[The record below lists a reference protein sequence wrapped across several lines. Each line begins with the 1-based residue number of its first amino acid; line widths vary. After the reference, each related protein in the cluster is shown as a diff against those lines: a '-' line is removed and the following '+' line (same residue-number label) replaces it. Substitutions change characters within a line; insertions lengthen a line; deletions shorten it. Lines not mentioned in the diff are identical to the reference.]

1 MAARPPM
8 ITLALELVAILGTGC
23 ATGSG
28 SPYHSVGHLH
38 DSLKLVRI
46 HPKTEVL
53 VCNFSTLH
61 PHDQACKVV
70 KRSSSR
76 RSP

>member
-1 MAARPPM
+1 MADRPRM
-8 ITLALELVAILGTGC
+8 ITLALGLVVILGTGC
-23 ATGSG
+23 AAGSW
-28 SPYHSVGHLH
+28 SPYHSVRHVH

-46 HPKTEVL
+46 HPKTELL

>member
-1 MAARPPM
+1 MAARPRM
-8 ITLALELVAILGTGC
+8 ITLALGLVAILGTGC
-23 ATGSG
+23 ATGSW

-53 VCNFSTLH
+53 VCNFSKPH
-61 PHDQACKVV
+61 PHHRACKVV

>member
-1 MAARPPM
+1 MAARPRM
-8 ITLALELVAILGTGC
+8 ITLALGLVAIFGTGC
-23 ATGSG
+23 ATGSW

-46 HPKTEVL
+46 DPKTEVL
-53 VCNFSTLH
+53 VCNFSKPH
-61 PHDQACKVV
+61 PHHRACKVV